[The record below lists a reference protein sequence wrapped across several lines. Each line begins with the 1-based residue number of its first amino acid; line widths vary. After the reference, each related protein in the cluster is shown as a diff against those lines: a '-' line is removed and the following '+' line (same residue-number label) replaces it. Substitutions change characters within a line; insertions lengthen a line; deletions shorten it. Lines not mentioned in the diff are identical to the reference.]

1 MTDST
6 QEPTEPAS
14 EPQDAAPRQLKF
26 RNSVPDWT
34 IRAAFFL
41 VFLYFG
47 TAKFKSDP
55 GAPWVV
61 LFHQIGLGQWLR
73 YFTGALESAC
83 AFLVLVSGAVEIGLA
98 ILSVTMFAATIGTV
112 FVLHQPSE
120 AIVPFALLCGMI
132 AFWLHRRRV

>member
-1 MTDST
+1 MTDT
-6 QEPTEPAS
+6 TEELTESAS

-26 RNSVPDWT
+26 RNSAPDWA
-34 IRAAFFL
+34 IRAFFFL

-47 TAKFKSDP
+47 TAKFNSDP

-73 YFTGALESAC
+73 YFTGALESLC
-83 AFLVLVSGAVEIGLA
+83 AFLVLISGAVEIGLA
-98 ILSVTMFAATIGTV
+98 ILIVTMFAATISTI
-112 FVLHQPSE
+112 FILHQASG
-120 AIVPFALLCGMI
+120 AVVPFALLCGMI